1 MRRWIWKSAAKK
13 NVKRRARTNH
23 LGVELLIPKMFSPIR
38 LPPWRFQSILSTE
51 DSRPSGSFFTQV
63 DHLFLANSF
72 SKPGINPADFCTL
85 KISEPSDHW
94 LKSYANKLTFS
105 QQKVNFLAIT
115 FEPVVRL
122 SPNFESEKICMI
134 HGLFAKAVCRK
145 QVIHLGEKRSTW
157 ARMSCTR

>member
-1 MRRWIWKSAAKK
+1 MAK
-13 NVKRRARTNH
+13 
-23 LGVELLIPKMFSPIR
+23 
-38 LPPWRFQSILSTE
+38 
-51 DSRPSGSFFTQV
+51 
-63 DHLFLANSF
+63 
-72 SKPGINPADFCTL
+72 
-85 KISEPSDHW
+85 
-94 LKSYANKLTFS
+94 KLTFS

-157 ARMSCTR
+157 ARMSCNAGNNPFKNSIWMQAVI